1 MDNSPGCFQEEKRDR
16 VGERSW
22 GKEVLGLFSKME
34 IKSVLW
40 TNRKDPVKRG
50 KLMQEG
56 ERSAR
61 GTLWT
66 GREGMESRN
75 EARGTGNSKLG
86 PFLGNGRRMVCRWQH
101 LPRLPV
107 HGVGGGA
114 GGQVWGESHIHLKGC
129 KRRSVTRFPSEQEG
143 EEHSQRSLRIED
155 VLLTAEHEF

>member
-1 MDNSPGCFQEEKRDR
+1 MDNSPECFQEEKRGR

-22 GKEVLGLFSKME
+22 GKEVWGFFSKME

-61 GTLWT
+61 GTSWI

-86 PFLGNGRRMVCRWQH
+86 PFLGNGRRMVWQ
-101 LPRLPV
+101 
-107 HGVGGGA
+107 
-114 GGQVWGESHIHLKGC
+114 
-129 KRRSVTRFPSEQEG
+129 
-143 EEHSQRSLRIED
+143 
-155 VLLTAEHEF
+155 